1 MSAGISYSPESMTY
15 TLFDGTNS
23 LKLPNWAHRAIH
35 EEFERE
41 VRPLRNSIDVLSG
54 ALDASRKDKERLEAE
69 NAKLRQER
77 REYQATIDSL
87 VDECADHKAEN
98 EKLQEL
104 FNETLIRLAA
114 ASEAAGGGFMD
125 ARYCE
130 LLESH
135 GIEVIE

>member
-69 NAKLRQER
+69 NAKLRELVSELYEDQCDGCDR
-77 REYQATIDSL
+77 WKYRDRMREL
-87 VDECADHKAEN
+87 GVEE
-98 EKLQEL
+98 
-104 FNETLIRLAA
+104 
-114 ASEAAGGGFMD
+114 
-125 ARYCE
+125 
-130 LLESH
+130 
-135 GIEVIE
+135 